1 VNSLTPDLFVEPLE
15 SRSLFAV
22 TLTADPTRAGGV
34 LTFSGT
40 PGADH
45 ITVTRADEFTL
56 PAVADG
62 RTFVLHAVGDGGAFT
77 QVVLPLSPV
86 ELSVEPAGPYAVIS
100 YEGDALRYFCPLS
113 DGNRIVLDVGRG
125 NDEVLISQ
133 SLAVKTTVIGAA
145 GDDYLTGGA
154 QFAALHGGAGN
165 DYLRAVGSS
174 AFLEGGSGDDW
185 IVGTDRTGT
194 GIVNEALG
202 GDGDDIMV
210 MRGLS
215 NARADGNEGNDR
227 VNGGGGNDE
236 LFGSDGNDVV
246 NGGGG
251 DDTLYGGIGADT
263 LQGIGGND
271 LLIPGVGHDLV
282 DGGWEEDIYVLK
294 DGYVDRGTA
303 EDGVDIIGSED
314 DTPSVDDLIELV
326 DPTF

>member
-22 TLTADPTRAGGV
+22 TLTADPARAGGV
-34 LTFSGT
+34 LTFGGT

-45 ITVTRADEFTL
+45 ITVTRADELTM

-62 RTFVLHAVGDGGAFT
+62 QTFILHAVGDGGAFT

-86 ELSVEPAGPYAVIS
+86 ELSVEPAGPYAVVS

-125 NDEVLISQ
+125 DDEVLISQ
-133 SLAVKTTVIGAA
+133 SLAVKATVIGAA

-185 IVGTDRTGT
+185 IVGTDRTGA
-194 GIVNEALG
+194 GIVNESLG
-202 GDGDDIMV
+202 GDGNDIMV
-210 MRGLS
+210 MRGLG

-236 LFGSDGNDVV
+236 LYGSDGDDWIQ
-246 NGGGG
+246 GGLGN
-251 DDTLYGGIGADT
+251 DTLYGGIGADK
-263 LQGIGGND
+263 LDAVSGHD

-282 DGGWEEDIYVLK
+282 YAGNSGSTFVLK
-294 DGYVDRGTA
+294 DGYVDRAFG
-303 EDGVDIIGSED
+303 EDGVDVIGSED
-314 DTPSVDDLIELV
+314 DSVSVDDLIDLGLQ
-326 DPTF
+326 